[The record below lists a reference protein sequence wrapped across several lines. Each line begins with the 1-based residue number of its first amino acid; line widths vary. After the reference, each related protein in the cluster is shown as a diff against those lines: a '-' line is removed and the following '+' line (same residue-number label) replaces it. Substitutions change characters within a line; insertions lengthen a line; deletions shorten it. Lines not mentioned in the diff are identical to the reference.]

1 MARGDMA
8 FDALAVNGEIE
19 ILNRKEFEA
28 VAMTVDFTG
37 ISTTGDNGKKV
48 VKAGTPINASGV
60 PVKTTPFTGA
70 VGLLLHDTYETHPQG
85 AILKVGYVH
94 TNRLETS
101 CGIEVDAAL
110 ATALTSNGCRIAFE
124 EPILGSSSGSSS

>member
-1 MARGDMA
+1 MARGDMS
-8 FDALAVNGEIE
+8 FDTLSVAQEVE
-19 ILNRKEFEA
+19 ILNRKEFQA
-28 VAMTVDFTG
+28 VAMTIDFTG
-37 ISTTGDNGKKV
+37 VTDIADNGKKV

>member
-8 FDALAVNGEIE
+8 FDTLAVNGEIE

-37 ISTTGDNGKKV
+37 VSTTGDNGKKV

-70 VGLLLHDTYETHPQG
+70 VGILLHDTYETHPQG
-85 AILKVGYVH
+85 AILKIGYVH
-94 TNRLETS
+94 VGRAQLNSGLTYDS
-101 CGIEVDAAL
+101 AL
-110 ATALTSNGCRIAFE
+110 TTALNAAGCRIALE
-124 EPILGSSSGSSS
+124 VPITV

>member
-8 FDALAVNGEIE
+8 FDTLAVNGEIE

-37 ISTTGDNGKKV
+37 VSTTGDNGKKV

-94 TNRLETS
+94 VGRAQLNSGLTYDS
-101 CGIEVDAAL
+101 AL
-110 ATALTSNGCRIAFE
+110 TTALNAAGCRIALE
-124 EPILGSSSGSSS
+124 VPITV